1 MKNMKSILILLFGAA
16 SILNVFSQDKLIN
29 ANNDFAFKI
38 YKATK
43 LDTINFFISPFS
55 LNIALSIA
63 NEGAKTTTRKEL
75 DNLLC
80 IHDLLQRD
88 YLYNDFLKKTT
99 NLKDSDFFRCQE
111 WSNDKSDGNALYLA
125 NSLWINN
132 DFQINNIFKQTIEEK
147 YNSEIF
153 TFGKSDIIEAN
164 QKLNKWVSEKTKNK
178 INEISGLNSDIK
190 LSIINAIYFMGEW
203 DNPFEKKKTK
213 KKNFHTI
220 KKDKVKIDFMNDQ
233 SYYRYYEDDDIQSI
247 SLNYKCN
254 QFSMIVLLPQDRYG
268 IDKMENKL
276 NYDYL
281 SSIEKSSSS
290 NEVILSLPKFKVETE
305 LSPKDEIIKMGY
317 SEMFSNKADFTNMSV
332 DSLKIDKITHKTF
345 IEIDEKKTEAA
356 AVSKVDMVVI
366 GYGAGGD
373 PPPPPAPK
381 IFNANHPFVFLIV
394 DNRTKAI
401 IFIGRF
407 VK

>member
-1 MKNMKSILILLFGAA
+1 MKRILSFLFGAM
-16 SILNVFSQDKLIN
+16 SILNVYSQDKLIN

-43 LDTINFFISPFS
+43 PDTINFFISPFS
-55 LNIALSIA
+55 LNVALSIA

-88 YLYNDFLKKTT
+88 YLYNDLIKTTT

-111 WSNDKSDGNALYLA
+111 WSNVKSEGNALYLA

-132 DFQINNIFKQTIEEK
+132 EFQIDNIFKQTIKEK
-147 YNSEIF
+147 YNSEVF
-153 TFGKSDIIEAN
+153 TFGKSDINEAN
-164 QKLNKWVSEKTKNK
+164 QNLNKWISEKTKNK
-178 INEISGLNSDIK
+178 INEISGLNKDIK

-233 SYYRYYEDDDIQSI
+233 SYYRYFEDDDIQSVF
-247 SLNYKCN
+247 LNYKCN

-268 IDKMENKL
+268 IDKIESKL
-276 NYDYL
+276 NYNYL
-281 SSIEKSSSS
+281 SNIEMASRS
-290 NEVILSLPKFKVETE
+290 NEVILSLPKFKIETE
-305 LSPKDEIIKMGY
+305 ISPKDEIIKMGY
-317 SEMFSNKADFTNMSV
+317 SEMFSDKADFTNMSA
-332 DSLKIDKITHKTF
+332 DSLKINKITHKTF

-356 AVSKVDMVVI
+356 AVSKVDLVVI
-366 GYGAGGD
+366 GYGVGGD